1 MYKPRGKFET
11 NLSIPNPFS
20 CEGLNFCAVWQV
32 APISQGCNG
41 GSRSFGPQKEN
52 QENLE
57 VIAVKVLDNLFLCAR
72 NMAEKKLLVQH
83 YQCIHMYSIVSFMF
97 KASASMMILCAV

>member
-1 MYKPRGKFET
+1 MHKARGKFET
-11 NLSIPNPFS
+11 NLIIPNPFS

-41 GSRSFGPQKEN
+41 GSRSFGPQKRESRKSGS
-52 QENLE
+52 L
-57 VIAVKVLDNLFLCAR
+57 AVKVLDNLFPCAR

-97 KASASMMILCAV
+97 NASASMMILCAV